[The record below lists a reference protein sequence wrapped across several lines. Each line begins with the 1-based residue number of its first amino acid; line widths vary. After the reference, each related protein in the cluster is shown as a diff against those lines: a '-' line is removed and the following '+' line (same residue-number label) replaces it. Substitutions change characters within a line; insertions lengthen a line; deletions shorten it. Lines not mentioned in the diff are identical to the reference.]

1 MRRKEQVVAQSSS
14 SKKGK
19 SKRLEDAYQTLQEN
33 LQDEQHSFAAG
44 TNFYKAF
51 WIFVIGS
58 LIGCVF
64 ETVLCLIQRGH
75 YENRVGLIYG
85 PFIPIYGIG
94 MVLCMYLFRHEKN
107 PFKVFVIAA
116 FAGGAFEYI
125 CSYLQELLFGTVSWD
140 YSKYFL
146 NFGGRTSVYHA
157 MWWGVAGLIIVF
169 VLYPVCSKGIEKIP
183 NKIGYI
189 VSWICI
195 ILISVDVF
203 LSFAASYR
211 QGQRQVGVP
220 AQNAFAEF
228 LDRHYPDQRLDAIFA
243 NKKTVKVNK

>member
-1 MRRKEQVVAQSSS
+1 
-14 SKKGK
+14 
-19 SKRLEDAYQTLQEN
+19 
-33 LQDEQHSFAAG
+33 
-44 TNFYKAF
+44 
-51 WIFVIGS
+51 
-58 LIGCVF
+58 
-64 ETVLCLIQRGH
+64 
-75 YENRVGLIYG
+75 
-85 PFIPIYGIG
+85 
-94 MVLCMYLFRHEKN
+94 MV
-107 PFKVFVIAA
+107 
-116 FAGGAFEYI
+116 
-125 CSYLQELLFGTVSWD
+125 
-140 YSKYFL
+140 
-146 NFGGRTSVYHA
+146 
-157 MWWGVAGLIIVF
+157 GVAGLIIFF